1 MIFID
6 RPASLAGSAAFRG
19 PADFADSPLAQAFR
33 QPLFLGLF
41 LPIQAGGWSAS
52 TLLRTTT

>member
-1 MIFID
+1 
-6 RPASLAGSAAFRG
+6 LAGSAAFRG

-33 QPLFLGLF
+33 QPLLLGLF